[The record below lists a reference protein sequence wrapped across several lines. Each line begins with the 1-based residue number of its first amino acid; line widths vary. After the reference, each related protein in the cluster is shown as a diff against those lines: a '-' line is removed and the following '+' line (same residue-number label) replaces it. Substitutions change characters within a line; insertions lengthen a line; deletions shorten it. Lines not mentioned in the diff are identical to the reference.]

1 MNSIALDT
9 MYRYDSFIAASCSE
23 PRLGDQGLE
32 MVMTT
37 INYTM
42 QELAERLG
50 TEATIEDA
58 EAAME
63 RAEDWYN
70 ATPKQAVLAWYET
83 HRLGDQHAADI
94 NDPDAAGQLIDGW
107 NEIVIF
113 HRAASLIDA

>member
-1 MNSIALDT
+1 MNSIAPDT
-9 MYRYDSFIAASCSE
+9 MYRYDSYIAASCSE

-58 EAAME
+58 ETAME
-63 RAEDWYN
+63 RAEGWYN

>member
-1 MNSIALDT
+1 MWQHFS
-9 MYRYDSFIAASCSE
+9 SE

-37 INYTM
+37 ISYTM

-63 RAEDWYN
+63 RAEAWYN
-70 ATPKQAVLAWYET
+70 ATPKKSVLAWYET

>member
-1 MNSIALDT
+1 
-9 MYRYDSFIAASCSE
+9 
-23 PRLGDQGLE
+23 

-37 INYTM
+37 ISYTM

-50 TEATIEDA
+50 AEATIEDA

-94 NDPDAAGQLIDGW
+94 NDPDAAGQLVDGW